1 MSDAETTVWFSRN
14 KADVSVY
21 VRIENETHIA
31 DNTVKLTREE
41 RDKLLEILLEAR
53 EFDEVEEDA

>member
-1 MSDAETTVWFSRN
+1 MNDAETTVWFSRH